1 MFDVFVTVL
10 HVALFAGI
18 LAFALAV
25 KVSKKK
31 PKAESTCRS
40 CPHCRNGGEC
50 RSSGKAEKETKGKSV
65 IEASSSGIAPDSAIP
80 GSVAVALIMGL
91 SLSTVTADENGVMI
105 PEYKNGNQVWTSEI
119 EGGVISLYQ
128 TPKNPMAL
136 IQVSY
141 FLEYTPTDEN
151 SPNMNW
157 SGGVRY
163 MEVYPEKG
171 TEAALA
177 VDPFRKEGFW
187 WSDNLIEWR
196 TNIPIAGPYKVKFTD
211 QSYAQVVFPGTTLQ
225 LGTYSYLNF
234 GREFGI
240 FAGGC
245 LMVAMLYVVMTKV
258 ISRSGAEAGND
269 GGSGMDQDEI
279 PASAVH

>member
-50 RSSGKAEKETKGKSV
+50 RSSGKADNEAKEKSGTD
-65 IEASSSGIAPDSAIP
+65 APSSGISPDAVIP

-91 SLSTVTADENGVMI
+91 ALSTATADQNGGMI

-119 EGGVISLYQ
+119 DGGVLSLYQ

-151 SPNMNW
+151 SPNRQW
-157 SGGVRY
+157 SKGVRF

-187 WSDNLIEWR
+187 WSDNIIEWR
-196 TNIPIAGPYKVKFTD
+196 TNIPIAGPYKIQFTD
-211 QSYAQVVFPGTTLQ
+211 QAYAQVFLPETSLQ

-245 LMVAMLYVVMTKV
+245 LVVAFLYVLLTKV
-258 ISRSGAEAGND
+258 ISRSGSPEGPRD
-269 GGSGMDQDEI
+269 QRLEQDEMPI
-279 PASAVH
+279 SATH